1 MKQNQDKIKEIL
13 ERMEQ
18 SLEAIH
24 TNEDWLQFLVFQSK
38 FYQYSFRNTM
48 LIYAQNPEASYV
60 KGFKAWNKLGRY
72 VKKGSK
78 GLAILAPCFVKVEEK
93 ESEAQEKSAKKTEEE
108 KRVLS
113 GFKVT
118 YVFDIADTAGSEDQ
132 LPVLVRGLSGNSEQE
147 QELYEKLKDVIG
159 KEHKI
164 QEIVATAAKGW
175 FDLTTGIIAVRED
188 MDYLQKIKTL
198 LHEYA
203 HAVDFTMHP
212 DSEEISRNK
221 RELIAESVAF
231 VVSSRLGLDTSSYSV
246 GYVQSWLQDKNELK
260 QVADNIQKVSA
271 TILNKLAKSS
281 DFASFMLQE
290 DEEV

>member
-1 MKQNQDKIKEIL
+1 MKQNQDKIKETL

-24 TNEDWLQFLVFQSK
+24 TNEDWLQFLAFQSK
-38 FYQYSFRNTM
+38 FYHYSFRNTM

-78 GLAILAPCFVKVEEK
+78 GLAILAPCFTKVEEK
-93 ESEAQEKSAKKTEEE
+93 ESESQEKSADKTEE
-108 KRVLS
+108 RVLS

-118 YVFDIADTAGSEDQ
+118 YVFDIADTAGSDDQ

-147 QELYEKLKDVIG
+147 QELYEKLKEVIA
-159 KEHKI
+159 KEHEI
-164 QEIVATAAKGW
+164 QEVVGTAAKGW
-175 FDLTTGIIAVRED
+175 FDLTTGSIAVRKD
-188 MDYLQKIKTL
+188 MEYLQKIKTL

-281 DFASFMLQE
+281 DSAFFMLQE
-290 DEEV
+290 DEV